1 MARRVLHDEF
11 FRRAKAEGYL
21 ARSAYKLVELNDKKR
36 LMKPGDR
43 VLDLGCAPGSWLQ
56 VCRRVVGA
64 KGVVVG
70 IDLQEVEHEFEPN
83 VHVIRGDL
91 TAFEPGDLLGRS
103 GTRFDCVVSDMA
115 PPTTGHGDHF
125 RSVRLCEAILERLP
139 VLLRPGG
146 NLAMKVFEG
155 ETHQDLVRATGV
167 VFREAKSFKPRASR
181 DVSRET
187 YVVGRG
193 YRGGAS

>member
-1 MARRVLHDEF
+1 MARRVLHDEY
-11 FRRAKAEGYL
+11 FRRAKAEGFL
-21 ARSAYKLVELNDKKR
+21 ARSAYKLLELNEKKR
-36 LMKPGDR
+36 LMKRGDR

-56 VCRRVVGA
+56 VCRRLVGA

-70 IDLQEVEHEFEPN
+70 IDLQEVEHAFEPN

-91 TAFEPGDLLGRS
+91 TEFAPGDLLGES
-103 GTRFDCVVSDMA
+103 GRRFDCVVSDMA

-125 RSVRLCEAILERLP
+125 RSVRLCEAILDRLP
-139 VLLRPGG
+139 VLLREGG

-155 ETHQDLVRATGV
+155 EAHPELVRLTGTM
-167 VFREAKSFKPRASR
+167 FDEARSFKPRASR

-187 YVVGRG
+187 YVVGKG
-193 YRGGAS
+193 YRGGAA